1 MHFHDDIRVYIHQ
14 QFIVVLMGYSHESQD
29 LEAVLWTISF
39 FVLVAHGFCLNPS
52 ENWKIV
58 FYVSNRTIWR
68 RQSIQ
73 HSPHLLKKFKFF
85 YHCKVSHSEVFA
97 LSWYCVFFPK
107 TNSNSGWQDRCTW
120 VAELWEHREIIQ
132 RVHMQIKEQSNS
144 VLLLLSISTTS
155 TNCAESLDR

>member
-73 HSPHLLKKFKFF
+73 HSPHLLKKIQIL
-85 YHCKVSHSEVFA
+85 
-97 LSWYCVFFPK
+97 LSLQSKSFRSVCPELILCVFPQDKFQFRLTGSVHLSSRTLGTPWNHPK
-107 TNSNSGWQDRCTW
+107 STHADQG
-120 VAELWEHREIIQ
+120 AEQQ
-132 RVHMQIKEQSNS
+132 RLTAPIN
-144 VLLLLSISTTS
+144 
-155 TNCAESLDR
+155 